1 MLSFRKI
8 VANISDPIF
17 FLHHTQIDRLWYL
30 WQQGD
35 PETRTMEF
43 AGYKTQDHFD
53 GTKPPPASLED
64 TLLMNGLAD
73 DLKVKDLM
81 ITQSSLLCYYY

>member
-1 MLSFRKI
+1 
-8 VANISDPIF
+8 
-17 FLHHTQIDRLWYL
+17 
-30 WQQGD
+30 
-35 PETRTMEF
+35 MEF
-43 AGYKTQDHFD
+43 AGYKTQDQFD

-64 TLLMNGLAD
+64 TFLMNGLAD